1 MHLKIQQIVVFIT
14 IGVIFSCKEN
24 PLSLSE
30 IRGKQLPITD
40 SLPAVDSLEAF
51 VAPYRERVNEVLD
64 STLAYAPYAISK
76 TDGIYN
82 TTAGNLM
89 ADIVLQEANPIFR
102 ARTGREIDF
111 VLLNH
116 GGIRSVISPGPVS
129 ARTAYQVMPF
139 DNTIVVAEMNGK
151 AVRELVAFLI
161 QADRPHPIA
170 GIQIVMGK
178 DNRLQEVN
186 IQGVPF
192 DENRNYFIATSSYLT
207 QGGDDMIFFGNA
219 LSLTETD
226 YYIRNALIDYFKKV
240 DTLNPKLDD
249 RFIKKNSQ

>member
-14 IGVIFSCKEN
+14 IGVFFSCKEN
-24 PLSLSE
+24 PLSISE
-30 IRGKQLPITD
+30 IRGRQLPITD
-40 SLPAVDSLEAF
+40 SLPTVDSLEAF

-64 STLAYAPYAISK
+64 STLAYAPHAITK
-76 TDGIYN
+76 TDGAYN

-89 ADIVLQEANPIFR
+89 ADVVLQEANPIFR

-161 QADRPHPIA
+161 QADMPHPIA

-178 DNRLQEVN
+178 DKRLQEVN

-192 DENRNYFIATSSYLT
+192 DENRNYYIATSSYLT
-207 QGGDDMIFFGNA
+207 QGGDDMVFFRDA
-219 LSLTETD
+219 QSLTETD

-249 RFIKKNSQ
+249 RFIKKNSP

>member
-14 IGVIFSCKEN
+14 IGVIFSCKEI

-64 STLAYAPYAISK
+64 STLAYAPYAISN

-89 ADIVLQEANPIFR
+89 ADIVLLEANPIFR

-151 AVRELVAFLI
+151 AVRDLVAFLI

-207 QGGDDMIFFGNA
+207 QGGDDMKFFGNA

-249 RFIKKNSQ
+249 RFVKKNSL

>member
-14 IGVIFSCKEN
+14 IGVFFSCKEN
-24 PLSLSE
+24 PLSLAE
-30 IRGKQLPITD
+30 VRGRQLPITD

-64 STLAYAPYAISK
+64 STLAYAPYTISK
-76 TDGIYN
+76 TDGVYN

-151 AVRELVAFLI
+151 AIRELVAFLI